1 MAESRNKDIMEAL
14 TNAFINGT
22 ISSTGTL
29 NILQDTT
36 PQLGGQLDVNGN
48 AIGDGSLELLKFSET
63 ASAVN
68 ELTIANA
75 ATGSGPTLSATGD
88 DTNVDINLT
97 PKGSGDVVI
106 TDGTHDLNIASHD
119 DGTNGLMLGGTLVT
133 SSATELNL
141 LDGVTGTLV
150 TEAGT
155 QTLTNKTLTTP
166 VISSISNTGTL
177 TLPTSTDTLVGRAT
191 TDTLTNKTLTTPV
204 ISSISNTGTLT
215 LPTSTDT
222 LVGRATTDTLTNKT
236 LTSPTVGTNLD
247 LSARAPVQFYDS
259 DSSNYIGIRAP
270 STVASNVTFTLP
282 SADGTADQVL
292 KTDGAGNLS
301 FVAAG
306 GGSGG
311 FTDSTVT
318 THPAAAGD
326 DDLADGETPFDAAT
340 ADAFGV
346 NLGSVYD
353 HMEPV
358 GSTTT
363 IDLGDGEDNVG
374 A

>member
-29 NILQDTT
+29 NIVQDTT

-88 DTNVDINLT
+88 DTNIDINLT
-97 PKGSGDVVI
+97 PKGTGEVVI
-106 TDGTHDLNIASHD
+106 GASNLNYGGTAITATGAELNYVDGVTSNIQTQLDAKAPTAGPTFTGTLTYATLNDGTTAL
-119 DGTNGLMLGGTLVT
+119 T
-133 SSATELNL
+133 STVAELNL
-141 LDGVTGTLV
+141 LDGVSGTLV

-155 QTLTNKTLTTP
+155 Q
-166 VISSISNTGTL
+166 
-177 TLPTSTDTLVGRAT
+177 
-191 TDTLTNKTLTTPV
+191 
-204 ISSISNTGTLT
+204 
-215 LPTSTDT
+215 
-222 LVGRATTDTLTNKT
+222 TLTNKT

-247 LSARAPVQFYDS
+247 LSARAPVQFYDT
-259 DSSNYIGIRAP
+259 DSSNYIGLRAP

-311 FTDSTVT
+311 FTDSTLT

>member
-191 TDTLTNKTLTTPV
+191 TDTLTNKTLT
-204 ISSISNTGTLT
+204 
-215 LPTSTDT
+215 
-222 LVGRATTDTLTNKT
+222 
-236 LTSPTVGTNLD
+236 SPTVGTNLD

-311 FTDSTVT
+311 FTDSTIT

>member
-29 NILQDTT
+29 NIVQDTT

-88 DTNVDINLT
+88 DTNIDINLT
-97 PKGSGDVVI
+97 PKGTGEVVI
-106 TDGTHDLNIASHD
+106 GASNLNYGGTAITATGAELNYVDGVTSNIQTQLDAKAPTAGPTFTGTLTYATLNDGTTAL
-119 DGTNGLMLGGTLVT
+119 T
-133 SSATELNL
+133 STVAELNL
-141 LDGVTGTLV
+141 LDGVSGTLV

-155 QTLTNKTLTTP
+155 Q
-166 VISSISNTGTL
+166 
-177 TLPTSTDTLVGRAT
+177 
-191 TDTLTNKTLTTPV
+191 
-204 ISSISNTGTLT
+204 
-215 LPTSTDT
+215 
-222 LVGRATTDTLTNKT
+222 TLTNKT

-311 FTDSTVT
+311 FTDSTLT

>member
-29 NILQDTT
+29 NIVQDTT

-88 DTNVDINLT
+88 DTNIDINLT
-97 PKGSGDVVI
+97 PKGTGEVVI
-106 TDGTHDLNIASHD
+106 GASNLNYGGTAITATGAELNYVDGVTSNIQTQLDAKAPTAGPTFTGTLTYATLNDGTTAL
-119 DGTNGLMLGGTLVT
+119 T
-133 SSATELNL
+133 STVAELNL
-141 LDGVTGTLV
+141 LDGVSGTLV

-155 QTLTNKTLTTP
+155 Q
-166 VISSISNTGTL
+166 
-177 TLPTSTDTLVGRAT
+177 
-191 TDTLTNKTLTTPV
+191 
-204 ISSISNTGTLT
+204 
-215 LPTSTDT
+215 
-222 LVGRATTDTLTNKT
+222 TLTNKT

-247 LSARAPVQFYDS
+247 LSARAPVQFYDT
-259 DSSNYIGIRAP
+259 DSSNYIGLRAP
-270 STVASNVTFTLP
+270 STVTSNVTFTLP

-311 FTDSTVT
+311 FTDSTLT

>member
-29 NILQDTT
+29 NIVQDTT

-88 DTNVDINLT
+88 DTNIDINLT
-97 PKGSGDVVI
+97 PKGTGEVVI
-106 TDGTHDLNIASHD
+106 GASNLNYGGTAITATGAELNYVDGVTSNIQTQLDAKAPTAGPTFTGTLTYATLNDGTTAL
-119 DGTNGLMLGGTLVT
+119 T
-133 SSATELNL
+133 STVAELNL
-141 LDGVTGTLV
+141 LDGVSGTLV

-155 QTLTNKTLTTP
+155 Q
-166 VISSISNTGTL
+166 
-177 TLPTSTDTLVGRAT
+177 
-191 TDTLTNKTLTTPV
+191 
-204 ISSISNTGTLT
+204 
-215 LPTSTDT
+215 
-222 LVGRATTDTLTNKT
+222 TLTNKT

-247 LSARAPVQFYDS
+247 LSARAPVQFYDT
-259 DSSNYIGIRAP
+259 DSSNYIGLRAP

-353 HMEPV
+353 QMEPV